1 MTLYRIYNGTA
12 LVQFPPEGGINAMA
26 YCHGDGTTDDTAHI
40 LSAIAAADG
49 APVYFYDGTY
59 LLSST
64 LTVPDGTTLV
74 GESLAGTHL
83 KGAVVYG
90 SNSSFSDLRIGDVGK
105 TGVVNGP
112 GASNTTFTRCQFRGG
127 GGAVG
132 RSPMYFGGG
141 KNSCDHLTFTD
152 CNVERNLGDH
162 EVAPGE
168 SNWNNVNWTERVDS
182 LDGAHME
189 YITFTRCH
197 FGVSNGREDIPRN
210 IGCPR
215 MNVEL
220 YQFPGEGGS
229 VRTGWHNVT
238 FQDCVFEAGDCS
250 TLDAPSDIYN
260 NDHTDAYLTL
270 DGCTFYGGGVTGD
283 YWQGGV
289 TLEGI
294 NHATIHDNDFYP
306 ARQYTL
312 SMATQGPP
320 SHGVSITDNRF
331 HLDDYTHGGIDAHNT
346 EPQIWLEGND
356 GIFTGN
362 VVHNSTGG
370 YWILWLGWYYDDQQ
384 ADGWT
389 ITGNHFHELRTSSQ
403 RMAWVEDATDCT
415 ITGNTFQ
422 TEASSFPSGTPVTYA
437 GTNTGTTVVDG
448 TNNTLVHG

>member
-1 MTLYRIYNGTA
+1 MQAPFVKHAVAYYDAVTDGGCDNTGESDCVDDILAAVTAYKAAGKDGLY
-12 LVQFPPEGGINAMA
+12 FPA
-26 YCHGDGTTDDTAHI
+26 
-40 LSAIAAADG
+40 
-49 APVYFYDGTY
+49 GTY
-59 LLSST
+59 LLSSA
-64 LTVPDGTTLV
+64 LTVPDGTTFV
-74 GESLAGTHL
+74 GSGLDTAHL
-83 KGAVVYG
+83 KGTVVYN
-90 SNSSFSDLRIGDVGK
+90 SNSTFTDLKIGDSGK
-105 TGVVNGP
+105 DGIHNGAR
-112 GASNTTFTRCQFRGG
+112 ASNTDFTRCQFRGG
-127 GGAVG
+127 ATAWRAPV
-132 RSPMYFGGG
+132 SFGGG
-141 KNSCDHLTFTD
+141 TLSCDHITFTD

-162 EVAPGE
+162 EVSPGA
-168 SNWNNVNWTERVDS
+168 SGYNNVIWVERVGD
-182 LDGAHME
+182 LNGAHME

-220 YQFPGEGGS
+220 WNWDNNGNA

-260 NDHTDAYLTL
+260 NDHTDAYLTI

-356 GIFTGN
+356 GTFTGN

-389 ITGNHFHELRTSSQ
+389 ITGNHFHELRSTSN
-403 RMAWVEDATDCT
+403 RMFEVYNATDCT